1 MSNSTY
7 RGAPGQPHRP
17 GRELPRA
24 AAASRLGAPALTA
37 LIAAAGGSVGAQPGP
52 RIDLNTQAQPAIQVE
67 RHAPPSTIDLG
78 NRGPA
83 SAAQGSGGGTE
94 QPRVALAEAPYAG
107 DLERLRQVA
116 SPRSGF
122 GSTQAAADAA
132 WVLGLLDL
140 NGGVGSLA
148 PRQAATWFQR
158 ATAHNRQPLA
168 WAGVA
173 WCAIDGCESP
183 PNAMQAQAAI
193 NRLKSVQRP
202 RALYLQWLLDVVHK
216 PVALADADTAI
227 GLAPTTLP
235 HLALLQQAARAG
247 DAPAQVE
254 LGISAAARGDFALAR
269 RYFSSAASRSPAA
282 RTNLRLLE
290 QREPNRN
297 TEHESEADRLLAQA
311 QRFHR
316 GSGVPMNY
324 AEAIRLYQQA
334 ARAGSLPAR
343 RMLELIVSRPTPAG
357 SINVAWMAQLAQID
371 PTTNLPALDN
381 RRFAGILERD
391 PTPLFD
397 LIPAPWK
404 ERVEARLR

>member
-1 MSNSTY
+1 MSNSTTP
-7 RGAPGQPHRP
+7 GAPRRPHRP
-17 GRELPRA
+17 GGEPPRA
-24 AAASRLGAPALTA
+24 AAAGRLGAPALTA
-37 LIAAAGGSVGAQPGP
+37 LIAAASGSVGAQPGP
-52 RIDLNTQAQPAIQVE
+52 RIDLSTQTQPAIQVE

-83 SAAQGSGGGTE
+83 AAANAAGNGAD
-94 QPRVALAEAPYAG
+94 QPRVAPAEAPYASE
-107 DLERLRQVA
+107 LERLRQVA
-116 SPRSGF
+116 SPRTGF

-132 WVLGLLDL
+132 WTLGLLDL
-140 NGGVGSLA
+140 HGGVGPLS

-183 PNAMQAQAAI
+183 PNAVQAQAAI
-193 NRLKSVQRP
+193 NHLRKVQQP
-202 RALYLQWLLDVVHK
+202 RALFLQWLLDVVHK
-216 PVALADADTAI
+216 PVALADADTDT
-227 GLAPTTLP
+227 GLAPTVLP

-254 LGISAAARGDFALAR
+254 LGISAAARGDFPLAR

-282 RTNLRLLE
+282 RANLRLLD
-290 QREPNRN
+290 QREPNSN
-297 TEHESEADRLLAQA
+297 TEQESEADRLLAQA

-324 AEAIRLYQQA
+324 VEAIRLYQQA

-343 RMLELIVSRPTPAG
+343 RMLELIVSRPTPQG

-371 PTTNLPALDN
+371 PTSNLPALDD

-404 ERVEARLR
+404 QRVEAQRR